1 MFDYIDYFIILLT
14 TATTYKFGEEII
26 EKKDLKRKQKI
37 PEMEKMKNRRQKN
50 LKL

>member
-1 MFDYIDYFIILLT
+1 MFEIHRLLHHSADYCN
-14 TATTYKFGEEII
+14 TYKFGEEII